1 MTSLR
6 KMTWPRLF
14 PQAVVTEGEASF
26 ARPVSQA
33 CTHQQMAD
41 PLYARWCHAIHEDPK
56 THRKQWEFCYIL
68 QALQTQGLLE
78 AGRRGLGFGVGD
90 EPLTAAFAARGVQIM
105 ATDLD
110 VERAAQQ
117 GWVETDQHARSKDV
131 LNGRGLCPPEQ
142 FNRLVDFRFMDM
154 SAIDN
159 DLRGYDFCWSAC
171 ALEHLGSIEQ
181 GLRFIEAS
189 LECLRPGGVAVH
201 TTEFNCQSNSA
212 TLDNASTVLFRKR
225 DFIALASRLRRRGH
239 DIVLNFDTGDQ
250 PLDLHIDVPPYAQAN
265 HLKLQIAEWVTT
277 SFGLIVRKR
286 GSNTSGLKFGGS

>member
-1 MTSLR
+1 MTSLA
-6 KMTWPRLF
+6 KINLPRLF
-14 PQAVVTEGEASF
+14 AKAVIMEGEASF
-26 ARPVSQA
+26 AHLVSQA
-33 CTHQQMAD
+33 CTQKQMAD
-41 PLYARWCHAIHEDPK
+41 PLYAEWCYAIHENPS

-68 QALQTQGLLE
+68 QALQSQGLLE

-110 VERAAQQ
+110 VERAAKQ
-117 GWVETDQHARSKDV
+117 GWVETDQHARSKDM
-131 LNGRGLCPPEQ
+131 LNGRGLCPPEE

-154 SAIDN
+154 SKIDA
-159 DLRGYDFCWSAC
+159 DLKGFDFCWSAC

-201 TTEFNCQSNSA
+201 TTEFNCKSNTA

-225 DFIALASRLRRRGH
+225 DFIALAGRLRRRGH

-250 PLDLHIDVPPYAQAN
+250 PLDLHIDVPPYAQVN
-265 HLKLQIAEWVTT
+265 HLKLQIAKWVTT
-277 SFGLIVRKR
+277 SYGLIVRKAA
-286 GSNTSGLKFGGS
+286 